1 MFQNVNEQGLENCC
15 YVKAQMGGNVTWS
28 GKFNG
33 ATYKKTASSVIS
45 TGE

>member
-1 MFQNVNEQGLENCC
+1 MFQDDNEQGLENCC

-28 GKFNG
+28 DEFYG